1 MRPIESINRVLVD
14 KTNWQTLKDQILNI
28 VSTTQ
33 LMGFDIETHDEDR
46 HEGLNALMK
55 IDDEGHR
62 HGQKLIFDTNRT
74 TVTGF
79 SIYPDDTDTA
89 YYFNLA
95 QADAHNRLN
104 FSDVRCLFDAFK
116 GYYVIHNAAFE
127 IVMMEKALN
136 VGYKIPHG
144 RVLDSMI
151 LCVTAYNSD
160 TYSKAAFSNA
170 QLTGLYKL
178 IPEIKVA
185 WAMNDTEA
193 QENLIKKFCAKESDA
208 AHSYNGF
215 IKDLAWGYNLKKASK
230 SWLGYTQKTFEET
243 LGNKPHMGCLT
254 GAEVVHYGADD
265 AITCVQVYHTVLQW
279 LMENNPAA
287 INTYFNQENPCCW
300 VYAQM
305 NATGMRVNVEA
316 IYKAQDEQRIEYAA
330 ALRKMQKLL
339 AKAMETYT
347 NKPSEQLIK
356 YEKWYE
362 KPTQTKITPEI
373 VDGRTKYLW
382 LIKQFID
389 TPDNLSDH
397 DLVNYHVRSPVGKGW
412 SGLEPTVINLSH
424 YMPMRVILFDILGL
438 KATVEA
444 GKIQSDSEARDRLR
458 EKTESELVKG
468 ILDCYKVL
476 EGITQ
481 AIKLYLNNYLKL
493 IDPDTGRMYPTISS
507 LLDTRRTSVSNPNSQ
522 QLTKFGSSKF
532 VRSFFLADDDNSVIL
547 APDFSAIELVI
558 LAGYSNDKGFLK
570 AYGQRP
576 HEDIHSQTAALMLGL
591 TVEDFNKLPNKKQMR
606 NEQGKI
612 PNFSLWYSGTLHTAG
627 KQLGWDAD
635 TVKMK
640 TEIYKAGYAEAEE
653 WRVGTINTV
662 KRQGYVELPDHLRR
676 YRFEATDLWAEMMQG
691 KFDHLNVSEF
701 GRQCIRRIQVRAGN
715 QAVNA
720 AIQGLCATYAK
731 RKLYRAMFK
740 DIPRLGLRARV
751 MTLVHDELVVS
762 VHRDDVLKAK
772 EYLYELMIDGEG
784 IFDNVMIDSSMAM
797 GRNYLAFNAEKNPKG
812 LVELMEIDKDLPC
825 IDPSRWGQ
833 KATEDE
839 VGLILDYMFN

>member
-1 MRPIESINRVLVD
+1 MRPIESIDRVLVD
-14 KTNWQTLKDQILNI
+14 RTNWQTLQPHLLAK
-28 VSTTQ
+28 VSAAT

-46 HEGLNALMK
+46 HQGLNDLMA
-55 IDDEGHR
+55 IDDEGKGHNK
-62 HGQKLIFDTNRT
+62 KLIFDTNRT

-95 QADAHNRLN
+95 HADELNRLS
-104 FSDVRCLFDAFK
+104 FPEVQCLLDAFK

-136 VGYKIPHG
+136 VGYKLPHG

-160 TYSKAAFSNA
+160 TYSKSVFANTP
-170 QLTGLYKL
+170 LTGLYKL
-178 IPEIKVA
+178 LPDIKVA
-185 WAMNDTEA
+185 YATGDTEK
-193 QENLIKKFCAKESDA
+193 QEDLVNKFCAKESDA

-215 IKDLAWGYNLKKASK
+215 IKGFNWGYNLKKASK
-230 SWLGYTQKTFEET
+230 SWLDYTQTTFEEV
-243 LGNKPHMGCLT
+243 LNGKAHMGRLT
-254 GAEVVHYGADD
+254 GAEVVAYGADD
-265 AITCVQVYHTVLQW
+265 AITCVQLYHTVLQW
-279 LMENNPAA
+279 LIENNPEAVK
-287 INTYFNQENPCCW
+287 TYFEQENPCCW

-305 NATGMRVNVEA
+305 NATGMRVDVEA
-316 IYKAQDEQRIEYAA
+316 IYKARESQRVEYAA
-330 ALRKMQKLL
+330 ALRKMQTLL
-339 AKAMETYT
+339 GQALREYQGQ
-347 NKPSEQLIK
+347 PSEQLTK

-362 KPTQTKITPEI
+362 K
-373 VDGRTKYLW
+373 GRQKYLD
-382 LIKQFID
+382 LIKQFVD
-389 TPDNLSDH
+389 FPNNSSDY
-397 DLVNYHVRSPVGKGW
+397 DLVNYAVRSPVGKGW
-412 SGLEPTVINLSH
+412 SGVEPVAVNLSH

-444 GKIQSDSEARDRLR
+444 GKIQSDGEARDKLR

-468 ILDCYKVL
+468 IFDCYKVM

-481 AIKLYLNNYLKL
+481 AIKLYINNYIKL

-507 LLDTRRTSVSNPNSQ
+507 LLDTRRTSTSNPSPQ

-532 VRSFFLADDDNSVIL
+532 VRSFFLPDDDNSVIL

-558 LAGYSNDKGFLK
+558 IGGYSGDKGFLK

-576 HEDIHSQTAALMLGL
+576 HDDIHSQTAALMLGL
-591 TVEDFNKLPNKKQMR
+591 TVEEFNKLPNKKQMR

-640 TEIYKAGYAEAEE
+640 TELYKAGYAEAEQ
-653 WRVGTINTV
+653 WRLDTIAEA
-662 KRQGYVELPDHLRR
+662 KQKGYVELPDHLRR
-676 YRFEATDLWAEMMQG
+676 YRFESTAMWADMMQG

-701 GRQCIRRIQVRAGN
+701 GKQCIRKIQNRSGN
-715 QAVNA
+715 MAVNA
-720 AIQGLCATYAK
+720 TVQGLCATYAK

-740 DIPRLGLRARV
+740 DFPRLGLRARV

-762 VHRDDVLKAK
+762 VHRDDVMRAK
-772 EYLYELMIDGEG
+772 DYLYELMIDGEG
-784 IFDNVMIDSSMAM
+784 IFDNVVIDSSMAM
-797 GRNYLAFNAEKNPKG
+797 GRNYLAFNADTNPKG
-812 LVELMEIDKDLPC
+812 LVELMEMDKKLPC
-825 IDPSRWGQ
+825 IPEDRWGQ
-833 KATEDE
+833 KATDE
-839 VGLILDYMFN
+839 ETGLILDHLFS